1 MDTRTRSSSSSSLF
15 NMQPIPKVQVKKG
28 SFTMTHFACPVE
40 TVEQSSMT
48 TESTHRPRG
57 QTLVGNSYKMAP
69 DKRIQAEVVRE
80 IIQSHLSRTER
91 LEYDAKRSREQSKA
105 LADGIMRELKALG
118 LPRFRFICTV
128 TIGQVKGQSVRM
140 ASRCVW
146 DTEHD
151 NFVSESFRNES
162 IFAVGTVYGVYK
174 E

>member
-1 MDTRTRSSSSSSLF
+1 
-15 NMQPIPKVQVKKG
+15 
-28 SFTMTHFACPVE
+28 
-40 TVEQSSMT
+40 
-48 TESTHRPRG
+48 
-57 QTLVGNSYKMAP
+57 MAP

-80 IIQSHLSRTER
+80 IIQSQLSRTER

-118 LPRFRFICTV
+118 LPRFRFVCTV

-146 DTEHD
+146 DTERD

-174 E
+174 EWRHLIFAQITSI